1 MPVLQL
7 TPQVVANLKCPPG
20 KRHIEYCD
28 TEVKGLMVYCTESK
42 SALPIYKVRV
52 KNERGTNAYPAL
64 GTVKDITL
72 PQARRLAKQLKS
84 EHVLAP
90 KEDAKT
96 APQMGSMVLDAFM
109 RDHYMPH
116 ALVHK
121 RSAKKDEQLYRLHIA
136 PQFKDSSLDQIS
148 RRDVQVFH
156 NALIKKGQSPASA
169 DHSIKLMSRALNLAV
184 EVFGEKRF
192 EGHQAFHGR

>member
-64 GTVKDITL
+64 GTVKEITL
-72 PQARRLAKQLKS
+72 TQARKLATQLKT
-84 EHVLAP
+84 EHVLVAP
-90 KEDAKT
+90 KEDAKK
-96 APQMGSMVLDAFM
+96 APQVGSMIFDTFM
-109 RDHYMPH
+109 LEHYMPH
-116 ALVHK
+116 AEMHK

-136 PQFKDSSLDQIS
+136 PQFKVSSLDQIS
-148 RRDVQVFH
+148 RRDVQGFH

-169 DHSIKLMSRALNLAV
+169 DHSIKLMRRALNRP
-184 EVFGEKRF
+184 GYR
-192 EGHQAFHGR
+192 GGRLV